1 MRRYLTITSLTSLLV
16 VAVTILAAV
25 TPARAATPPQSAFF
39 STAALESYSTYQ
51 MSGDGDLWPS
61 CWADDDNLY
70 AANGDG
76 TAFTSSPTRYDMAV
90 SRIGAPRPTSLEQ
103 RWLRTWGRTTA
114 APATIVSQR
123 AWFAWAMR
131 CISPF
136 RT

>member
-1 MRRYLTITSLTSLLV
+1 MRRYFTITGLTSLFV

-25 TPARAATPPQSAFF
+25 TPARATTPPQSAFF

-76 TAFTSSPTRYDMAV
+76 DGLHIVVDALRHGREPHRRRPAQPHRNNVGHERGDELQ
-90 SRIGAPRPTSLEQ
+90 RRRPR
-103 RWLRTWGRTTA
+103 W
-114 APATIVSQR
+114 
-123 AWFAWAMR
+123 
-131 CISPF
+131 
-136 RT
+136 